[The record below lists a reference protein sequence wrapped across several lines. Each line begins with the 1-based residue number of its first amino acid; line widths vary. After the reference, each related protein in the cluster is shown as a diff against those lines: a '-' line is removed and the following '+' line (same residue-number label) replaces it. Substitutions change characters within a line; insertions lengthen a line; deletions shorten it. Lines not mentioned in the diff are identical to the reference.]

1 MNEHKTVIQP
11 RKHFA
16 RRLILVMA
24 AFMVIALCIISLLF
38 YRINASSMKSK
49 LLDTI
54 QLTDKQIV
62 SQIENRFSQIRNA
75 SDTILYY
82 MYAIPE
88 KMDTDPVRYLD
99 SYALLRKNTS
109 LLQTIFSFNHVIF
122 FLEKGTPFS
131 QEGLMFFDMEKL
143 GDFSLDDSTIKAVS
157 QGPCWLYRPAQTYPF
172 FVDMSSAS
180 VPEILYLQGK
190 YVAAE
195 DRMQYLY
202 YIGIEADEISDL
214 LASAYPATSIRS
226 CLVAADG
233 TVISSSDASI
243 FPDNTVLEPE
253 WFARLQENHSLT
265 DKTAVYYCR
274 ELENGWHYITQVS
287 QKYIHANTRVYIST
301 FLLILIAT
309 ILVVVLFIILITGSM
324 TRRIT
329 LLSKSAGEVRFDQNQ
344 FHGVK
349 ADYVQQIPEKD
360 YDEVDQLADT
370 YNRMMDMIYDN
381 IDHIT
386 ALRQQ
391 EESLKYRL
399 LQSLINPHFLYN
411 ILDSIAAC
419 NRIGKTDLANQMIMD
434 LTRFYRMTMHKSN
447 ELITIREEL
456 EIATLYMELEVICRG
471 NSYSW
476 EIHTEEDIENF
487 LICKFTLQPFI
498 ENSIRHGMQGSGRKL
513 HIQIDVT
520 YGDDTIIILIR
531 DNGHGIPADKLQEL
545 RDQIEKGEVDTSKHF
560 GICNVSARISSELF
574 GHGTIEINSEEE
586 AGTTVKIE
594 FLQLLP

>member
-1 MNEHKTVIQP
+1 MLNDMLKYTLKRVG
-11 RKHFA
+11 
-16 RRLILVMA
+16 M
-24 AFMVIALCIISLLF
+24 
-38 YRINASSMKSK
+38 
-49 LLDTI
+49 
-54 QLTDKQIV
+54 
-62 SQIENRFSQIRNA
+62 
-75 SDTILYY
+75 
-82 MYAIPE
+82 
-88 KMDTDPVRYLD
+88 
-99 SYALLRKNTS
+99 ALLT
-109 LLQTIFSFNHVIF
+109 LLII
-122 FLEKGTPFS
+122 
-131 QEGLMFFDMEKL
+131 
-143 GDFSLDDSTIKAVS
+143 
-157 QGPCWLYRPAQTYPF
+157 
-172 FVDMSSAS
+172 
-180 VPEILYLQGK
+180 
-190 YVAAE
+190 
-195 DRMQYLY
+195 
-202 YIGIEADEISDL
+202 
-214 LASAYPATSIRS
+214 
-226 CLVAADG
+226 
-233 TVISSSDASI
+233 
-243 FPDNTVLEPE
+243 
-253 WFARLQENHSLT
+253 
-265 DKTAVYYCR
+265 
-274 ELENGWHYITQVS
+274 
-287 QKYIHANTRVYIST
+287 T
-301 FLLILIAT
+301 FLLFVLVRIMPGNPFPSERMNAEQIANKRAEMGLDDPILVQFGRYMSNVLRGDFGKGTSLYNGAPISTVLSTAISNSFRIGGIAILIGTMIGLLLGITAALHKGKFLDGFCT
-309 ILVVVLFIILITGSM
+309 VFSILGVCVPSYVFLIFLQYFFSFK
-324 TRRIT
+324 IPFFPYF
-329 LLSKSAGEVRFDQNQ
+329 FDQNQ